1 MAQGQAGRP
10 LLHAGCAGFEVNA
23 EARSPN
29 TDANRWVVVAL
40 GSNLGDPAA
49 NLQAACHELA
59 TLSTGPLLRSS
70 FWRTAPVDCPPG
82 SPDFVNAVVAWKAA
96 PDQTPESLLASLQA
110 IEHKLGRQRKG
121 VINEARSLDLDL
133 IMFGGEERRT
143 PELILPHPRAHLRRF
158 VLEPLVEILP
168 DCRAPGWAASAREL
182 LSRLPDLEPARRA
195 TKL

>member
-1 MAQGQAGRP
+1 MAQRQAGRP
-10 LLHAGCAGFEVNA
+10 ILHAGCAGIEVNA

-40 GSNLGDPAA
+40 GSNLGDPVTS
-49 NLQAACHELA
+49 LQAACDQLA
-59 TLSTGPLLRSS
+59 ALCTRPMLRSS

-82 SPDFVNAVVAWKAA
+82 SPDFVNAVVAWEAA
-96 PDQTPESLLASLQA
+96 PDQTPESLLTSLQV
-110 IEHKLGRQRKG
+110 IEHQFGRQRKG
-121 VINEARSLDLDL
+121 VVNEARTLDLDL
-133 IMFGGEERRT
+133 IMFGRERRAT
-143 PELILPHPRAHLRRF
+143 PKLSLPHPRAHLRRF

-168 DCRAPGWAASAREL
+168 DCRAPGWAASALEL

>member
-1 MAQGQAGRP
+1 M
-10 LLHAGCAGFEVNA
+10 NA

-49 NLQAACHELA
+49 NLQAACDELA

-82 SPDFVNAVVAWKAA
+82 SPDFVNAVVAWEAA
-96 PDQTPESLLASLQA
+96 PDQTPESLLVTLQA
-110 IEHKLGRQRKG
+110 IERKLGRQRKG
-121 VINEARSLDLDL
+121 TVNEARTLDLDL
-133 IMFGGEERRT
+133 IMFGREQRST